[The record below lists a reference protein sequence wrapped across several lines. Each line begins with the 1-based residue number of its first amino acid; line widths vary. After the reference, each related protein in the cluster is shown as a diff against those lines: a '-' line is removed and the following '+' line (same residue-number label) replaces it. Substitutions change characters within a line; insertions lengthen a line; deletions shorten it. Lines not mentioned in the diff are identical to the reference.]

1 MLGQEPT
8 CIADSGGKQFRLF
21 QKPLAAGIGWPQLEH
36 QVLDLLKHLVGER
49 VVDLEISR
57 NFGEQIGGFALG
69 ILPELPAGRV
79 RLRPIKA
86 KHLVE
91 PQDVGREGRNLVT
104 AGDK

>member
-1 MLGQEPT
+1 MYCRFWRQAVG
-8 CIADSGGKQFRLF
+8 LF
-21 QKPLAAGIGWPQLEH
+21 QKPLTTGFGWPQLEH
-36 QVLDLLKHLVGER
+36 QVLNLLEHLIRER
-49 VVDLEISR
+49 VVDLKISR

-69 ILPELPAGRV
+69 ILPELPAGWV